1 MSNKQNHEKFTLP
14 QTGFYLGIM
23 CFFVLIIG
31 FFNWLIAIP
40 CVLILVALFYYN
52 MRNSKLR
59 LNEVTRY
66 IEDLSLN
73 LDNATKGTMR
83 YFPLPLVVIRLDGS
97 IVWYNQDFKAL
108 VNQKKLFDK
117 NISELIDSVS
127 SKELLENRVKYN
139 FEINDVQIEEKTF
152 DLLGTIVKTDSK
164 TDLNDYIIIIY
175 FLEKTELVDLQHRY
189 LAEQSAVGIVI
200 FDNYDDL
207 MQTIEDS
214 AKPQLLAAVEGTV
227 SNWLTPH
234 GGVLRKYERDKYLF
248 IFESVEMESL
258 MEKKFDI
265 LDQVKDLA
273 TGSDIP
279 ATLSIGFGIRN
290 GGIAGN
296 FEAARTAIDIA
307 LGRGGDQVVL
317 KDEEEFKFFGGKTKE
332 VEKRTKIKSRV
343 VAGVI
348 KDLMRQADGILIMG
362 HEGADLD
369 ALGASIGFWRMAQL
383 VEKDA
388 RIVFG
393 DVRQTVKTVVGM
405 LQKKPEYSEMFIGN
419 DEAIASAN
427 ENTLLIVVDTHRP
440 SITQCPKLLDICK
453 KIVVVDHHRKGTE
466 FIQNATINYQE
477 PYASSACE
485 LVAEILQYAEEKI
498 KLPKLE
504 AETLYAGIVVDTKNF
519 TVKTGVRTFE
529 VATFLRRNGVD
540 PVTVSQFFQH
550 DIVMYTTLASIVS
563 GAEITEEGI
572 AVAKCPPQ
580 TPEAQLVSASAA
592 DQLLNL
598 SGITAA
604 FVLSELNGV
613 IHISGRSYG
622 DINVQM
628 ILETLGGGGHQTVAG
643 AQLENTN
650 IDDAKNLL
658 SKKIKEYVEF
668 RNQSV

>member
-1 MSNKQNHEKFTLP
+1 MSNKQNHDKFTLP
-14 QTGFYLGIM
+14 QTGFYLAIM
-23 CFFVLIIG
+23 LFFVLVIC
-31 FFNWLIAIP
+31 FYNWIIAIP
-40 CVLILVALFYYN
+40 CFVILGVLFYFN
-52 MRNSKLR
+52 LRNNKLR

-73 LDNATKGTMR
+73 IDNATKGTMR
-83 YFPLPLVVIRLDGS
+83 YFPLPLVVIRLDGA

-117 NISELIDSVS
+117 NISELIESIS

-139 FEINDVQIEEKTF
+139 FEINDVAIEGKTF

-175 FLEKTELVDLQHRY
+175 FLEKTELVELQARY
-189 LAEQSAVGIVI
+189 EAEQSAVGVII

-214 AKPQLLAAVEGTV
+214 AKPQLLAAVEGTI
-227 SNWLTPH
+227 SNWLAPY

-248 IFESVEMESL
+248 IFESIEMESL
-258 MEKKFDI
+258 IEKKFDI
-265 LDQVKDLA
+265 LDFVKDIE
-273 TGSDIP
+273 TSSDIP

-296 FEAARTAIDIA
+296 FESARSAIDIA

-317 KDEEEFKFFGGKTKE
+317 KDGDEFKFYGGKTKE

-343 VAGVI
+343 VAGAI
-348 KDLMRQADGILIMG
+348 KDLMKQSENILVMG
-362 HEGADLD
+362 HDGSDLD
-369 ALGASIGFWRMAQL
+369 SLGAAIGFWRMAKIFDR
-383 VEKDA
+383 EA
-388 RIVFG
+388 SIVFG
-393 DVRQTVKTVVGM
+393 DVRQSVKSVVEM
-405 LQKKPEYSEMFIGN
+405 YQKNPEYSELFITN
-419 DEAIASAN
+419 EQAVSIAG
-427 ENTLLIVVDTHRP
+427 EKTLLIVVDTHRP
-440 SITQCPKLLDICK
+440 SLTQCPKLLEICK

-485 LVAEILQYAEEKI
+485 LVSEILQYADEKI

-504 AETLYAGIVVDTKNF
+504 AESLYAGIVVDTKNF

-540 PVTVSQFFQH
+540 PISVSQFFQH
-550 DIVMYTTLASIVS
+550 DIGMYTTLASIVS
-563 GAEITEEGI
+563 GAKITSEGI
-572 AVAKCPPQ
+572 AVAMCPQ
-580 TPEAQLVSASAA
+580 NTSEAQLVSASAA

-598 SGITAA
+598 LGISAA
-604 FVLSELNGV
+604 FVVSDINGV
-613 IHISGRSYG
+613 IHISGRSLG
-622 DINVQM
+622 QINVQM

-643 AQLENTN
+643 AQIENSS
-650 IDDAKNLL
+650 IDDVRELL
-658 SKKIKEYVEF
+658 LEKIDEYVETL
-668 RNQSV
+668 NQGV

>member
-1 MSNKQNHEKFTLP
+1 MSNKQNHDKFTMP
-14 QTGFYLGIM
+14 QNGFYLGIM
-23 CFFVLIIG
+23 LFFVLIIC
-31 FFNWLIAIP
+31 FFNWMIAIP
-40 CVLILVALFYYN
+40 CFLILGALFYYT

-117 NISELIDSVS
+117 NISELIESIS

-152 DLLGTIVKTDSK
+152 DLIGTIVKSDAK

-175 FLEKTELVDLQHRY
+175 FIEKTNLVDLQHRY
-189 LAEQSAVGIVI
+189 QAEQSAIGIVI

-207 MQTIEDS
+207 MATIEES
-214 AKPQLLAAVEGTV
+214 AKPQLLAAVEGTI

-248 IFESVEMESL
+248 IFESIEMDGL
-258 MEKKFDI
+258 LEKKFDI
-265 LDQVKDLA
+265 LDLVKDLG

-290 GGIAGN
+290 GSIADN
-296 FEAARTAIDIA
+296 FEAARSAIDIA

-317 KDEEEFKFFGGKTKE
+317 KDGEEFKFFGGKTKE

-348 KDLMRQADGILIMG
+348 KDLMRQSDQIFIMG

-369 ALGASIGFWRMAQL
+369 ALGASIGFWRMAKL

-405 LQKKPEYSEMFIGN
+405 FQKRPEYSEMFVGN
-419 DEAIASAN
+419 EEALSTAGD
-427 ENTLLIVVDTHRP
+427 NTLLIVVDTHRP

-485 LVAEILQYAEEKI
+485 LVAEILQYADDKI

-504 AETLYAGIVVDTKNF
+504 AESLYAGIVVDTKNF

-540 PVTVSQFFQH
+540 PVAVSQFFQH
-550 DIVMYTTLASIVS
+550 DIVMYTTLAAIVS
-563 GAEITEEGI
+563 SAEITPEGI
-572 AVAKCPPQ
+572 AVAMCPSN

-604 FVLSELNGV
+604 FVLSDLNGV

-650 IDDAKNLL
+650 MNDAKILL
-658 SKKIKEYVEF
+658 SKKIEEYVELLG
-668 RNQSV
+668 QSV